1 MRPLCLPVLFLLA
14 CVSAPKVEYPALD
27 LAQPDQWTAGASE
40 DTVADHWWR
49 DMGGPRL
56 DSLVALALAHNY
68 DLKIAGA
75 RLAQA
80 QAQARV
86 AGAPLWPQLGGNANG
101 SRRKQNFVGLPIP
114 EETRTRS

>member
-49 DMGGPRL
+49 AMGAARL

-101 SRRKQNFVGLPIP
+101 SRANRISSACPFLGEPRI
-114 EETRTRS
+114 RS